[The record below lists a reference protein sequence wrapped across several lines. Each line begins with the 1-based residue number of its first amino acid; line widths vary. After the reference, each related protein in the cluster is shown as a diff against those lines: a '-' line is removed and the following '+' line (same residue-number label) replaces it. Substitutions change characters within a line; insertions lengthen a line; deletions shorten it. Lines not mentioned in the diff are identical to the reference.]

1 MLKTIPPSNIS
12 VNPLRVHKEYRFT
25 ENTITPYFAK
35 QITGSLF
42 DPLTDERT
50 NGVYKRV
57 LYDSVKAQ
65 FYRNPATSSILTEVG
80 FRDSYASTDERSIGS
95 EIGVISIPQSNF
107 GEGIKRGS
115 VSLELGDYRDNIII
129 EGTDDYAI
137 VSDFDDDNQLEL
149 SVFTW
154 VKIDNFENAFYDYG
168 NGVVEY
174 YSTIVNK
181 RENGDFQWQLSGK
194 KRLQNPTEGTV
205 IEVDIGDGT
214 NLISDMR
221 YTNNQVEEGKWYYVG
236 FTTDG
241 TENGEVNFYINGVSA
256 GTGTLSS
263 DRKTGSLDLVV
274 GKAGFTNNF
283 YLQGNISSMHIHKAK
298 LTPNEITSNY
308 NLSRFNDSYDNS
320 FLTVDSNTIFYVDM
334 DESNYTLQKG
344 TIVWD
349 DFSSFNNNLIF
360 VNSEINLQESQAPQT
375 YVDDTYSNLRVGSVS
390 GSIVGN
396 VFYDRGL
403 IVLTDYYSQIL
414 SQFTLNYRATT
425 TIYETEILLN
435 VEEGEFNVSQNPSA
449 VDNGFIKLYNF
460 TSSFDSTTTG
470 GFGDYEYSSSV
481 DPTGSYLTPYIT
493 TIGLYDDTG
502 AMVAVAKLPTPI
514 KSLPDYPINFL
525 VRLDT

>member
-57 LYDSVKAQ
+57 LYDSIKSQ
-65 FYRNPATSSILTEVG
+65 FYTNPATSSILTEVG
-80 FRDSYASTDERSIGS
+80 FRNSYASTDERTIGS

-115 VSLELGDYRDNIII
+115 V
-129 EGTDDYAI
+129 
-137 VSDFDDDNQLEL
+137 
-149 SVFTW
+149 
-154 VKIDNFENAFYDYG
+154 
-168 NGVVEY
+168 
-174 YSTIVNK
+174 
-181 RENGDFQWQLSGK
+181 
-194 KRLQNPTEGTV
+194 
-205 IEVDIGDGT
+205 
-214 NLISDMR
+214 NLI
-221 YTNNQVEEGKWYYVG
+221 
-236 FTTDG
+236 DG
-241 TENGEVNFYINGVSA
+241 
-256 GTGTLSS
+256 
-263 DRKTGSLDLVV
+263 
-274 GKAGFTNNF
+274 
-283 YLQGNISSMHIHKAK
+283 
-298 LTPNEITSNY
+298 SN
-308 NLSRFNDSYDNS
+308 
-320 FLTVDSNTIFYVDM
+320 
-334 DESNYTLQKG
+334 
-344 TIVWD
+344 
-349 DFSSFNNNLIF
+349 
-360 VNSEINLQESQAPQT
+360 T
-375 YVDDTYSNLRVGSVS
+375 YVDDTNSNLRSGSVS
-390 GSIVGN
+390 GSIAGN

-403 IVLTDYYSQIL
+403 IILTNSVVSGSTL